1 MNQQAP
7 IVVIGTGLAGYHL
20 VKELRKLSPEQAIV
34 MITADDGRSYSKP
47 MLSTGFSKNKS
58 ADELAMASAAD
69 MAEQLNIVVRTN
81 TEVTNIVPL
90 EHKLYIG
97 TEEVSYSKL
106 VLALG
111 ANVLT
116 PPIEGDAQD
125 RIFSINDLQDYA
137 KFRTVADTQKR
148 VLIMGAGLIGCEYAN
163 DMCAGGYE
171 VDVVDPS
178 GHALPR
184 SEEHTSELQSRPHL
198 VCRLLLRLHPRST
211 LFPYTTLFRSGDAQD
226 RIFSINDLQDYAK
239 FRTVGDTQKRVLIMG
254 AGIIGCE
261 YANDMCAGGY
271 EVDVVDPSGHALPS
285 LLPEPAGKALQDGLE
300 ELGVRFHLGAVVN
313 TLTRQDSGVKAE
325 LSNGT
330 TIEADLV
337 VSAIGLRP
345 RVDLAT
351 LSGLKTGVGIKVNKL
366 LETSASDIYRSEEE
380 HTSELQS
387 R

>member
-47 MLSTGFSKNKS
+47 MLSTEFSKNKS

-178 GHALPR
+178 GHALP
-184 SEEHTSELQSRPHL
+184 
-198 VCRLLLRLHPRST
+198 
-211 LFPYTTLFRSGDAQD
+211 
-226 RIFSINDLQDYAK
+226 
-239 FRTVGDTQKRVLIMG
+239 
-254 AGIIGCE
+254 
-261 YANDMCAGGY
+261 
-271 EVDVVDPSGHALPS
+271 S

-300 ELGVRFHLGAVVN
+300 ELGVLCQQVQATVKVRHDRWDQPHQPHSHPH
-313 TLTRQDSGVKAE
+313 TYRTCWQSITR
-325 LSNGT
+325 
-330 TIEADLV
+330 
-337 VSAIGLRP
+337 RP
-345 RVDLAT
+345 RRAR
-351 LSGLKTGVGIKVNKL
+351 
-366 LETSASDIYRSEEE
+366 SAFSFRCGCQHIDA
-380 HTSELQS
+380 S
-387 R
+387 RQWCKGRAE

>member
-90 EHKLYIG
+90 KHKLYIG

-178 GHALPR
+178 G
-184 SEEHTSELQSRPHL
+184 
-198 VCRLLLRLHPRST
+198 
-211 LFPYTTLFRSGDAQD
+211 Y
-226 RIFSINDLQDYAK
+226 
-239 FRTVGDTQKRVLIMG
+239 
-254 AGIIGCE
+254 
-261 YANDMCAGGY
+261 
-271 EVDVVDPSGHALPS
+271 ALPS

-366 LETSASDIYRSEEE
+366 LETSASDIYAIGDCAEVEGRALLFVLPLMASARALAKTLAGQPTEVSYGVMPVTVKTPAVPVVVSPPAPGSEGSWEFE
-380 HTSELQS
+380 GTGKDIEAKFCNQAGQLLGYALTGAKVANKLALNKQLPAILP
-387 R
+387 